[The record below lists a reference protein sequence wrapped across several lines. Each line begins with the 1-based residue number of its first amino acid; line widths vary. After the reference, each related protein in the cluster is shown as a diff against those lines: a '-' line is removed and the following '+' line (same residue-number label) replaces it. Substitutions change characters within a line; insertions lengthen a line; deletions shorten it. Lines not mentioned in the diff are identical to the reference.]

1 MVAHRRRDGA
11 RPHTHTPLG
20 IFLIGR
26 AHVTMKRGSQPAH
39 IMTLSGARR
48 AFIWFTHACLHRRA

>member
-1 MVAHRRRDGA
+1 MERA
-11 RPHTHTPLG
+11 RTHTHTPLG

-26 AHVTMKRGSQPAH
+26 AHVTMKRGSQQAH